1 MKAGESYLLPTKSDD
16 LNLIP
21 ATHIVT
27 PASCALT
34 TLHVCVHTQT

>member
-1 MKAGESYLLPTKSDD
+1 MKAGESYLLPIKADD

-21 ATHIVT
+21 AIHIVT

-34 TLHVCVHTQT
+34 TSRVCIHTHT